1 MGATKQR
8 QRENNGIPHPT
19 LSTEDSL
26 SLPYLA
32 PLATTAAAAV
42 EATFGNCVGSVY
54 FWLLQRSRQF
64 LLAKLYY
71 TFDYFILCGFIL
83 HSTFCCTH
91 VRTFKI
97 YTIFQQKK
105 KKPNC
110 FVRYPLGRVLY
121 VDAALFM
128 ASCHVRVYLGL

>member
-1 MGATKQR
+1 VAATKQR
-8 QRENNGIPHPT
+8 QRENNGTPYPT
-19 LSTEDSL
+19 LPTENS
-26 SLPYLA
+26 PYLA

-42 EATFGNCVGSVY
+42 AATFGNCVGSVY
-54 FWLLQRSRQF
+54 FWLLQGSRQF

-97 YTIFQQKK
+97 YTIFQLKK
-105 KKPNC
+105 KKQIVL
-110 FVRYPLGRVLY
+110 FVTPWAEFCMGMQRFSWL
-121 VDAALFM
+121 AAM
-128 ASCHVRVYLGL
+128 